1 MFIART
7 ENRLCD
13 TKICWALYRF
23 LHSNPDEKKNIFDL
37 SKCCYSASDP
47 PHCLKVFVIH
57 IAWKLFTWK
66 SKTGC
71 CCCCCVTVR
80 YYWIGNSVLL
90 CDRIEVPKWYRTG
103 TISITNKGSV
113 VRNFTATFNR
123 LNLIWPYNSNVGVK
137 WRTHKYCRTSKTFVF
152 EA

>member
-13 TKICWALYRF
+13 TKICWALFRF

-57 IAWKLFTWK
+57 IAWKLLHGKVKPVVVVVVVLLYGT
-66 SKTGC
+66 TEL
-71 CCCCCVTVR
+71 VTVCFSV
-80 YYWIGNSVLL
+80 IG
-90 CDRIEVPKWYRTG
+90 
-103 TISITNKGSV
+103 
-113 VRNFTATFNR
+113 
-123 LNLIWPYNSNVGVK
+123 
-137 WRTHKYCRTSKTFVF
+137 
-152 EA
+152 